1 MWKCS
6 RVFQA
11 LKVSP
16 VYIKPLSLSLMRR
29 LLHPHP
35 WPLPYGV
42 FLRFWEMRKTSLQ
55 ILRCFSTAEHLW
67 SQINCNREVH
77 SCRLRWNQKTLTKLR
92 LVRWEFN
99 LLSSVSPI
107 VFLMLFFFLNTGWD
121 ISVEWFH
128 GSAGQTFLKASWT
141 PFRTGH
147 KTPLTPANISLLSS
161 VCVIWLHSSHLS
173 EHLNFFFPLAHEQ
186 LPTKMRKDKISRL
199 TKTSVSA
206 LGKNKTKHFLK
217 QV

>member
-1 MWKCS
+1 MSSLESMHMTQGAETSTKTHFFSSERVSCWREGGVLWLSAMWKCS

-67 SQINCNREVH
+67 SQINSNREVH

-107 VFLMLFFFLNTGWD
+107 VFLMLFFF
-121 ISVEWFH
+121 F
-128 GSAGQTFLKASWT
+128 
-141 PFRTGH
+141 
-147 KTPLTPANISLLSS
+147 
-161 VCVIWLHSSHLS
+161 
-173 EHLNFFFPLAHEQ
+173 
-186 LPTKMRKDKISRL
+186 
-199 TKTSVSA
+199 
-206 LGKNKTKHFLK
+206 
-217 QV
+217 